1 MWARLGC
8 GGTQSLQYTDELV
21 YMFPQAPV
29 GAVRWARCQP
39 GQLSASVGSSVG
51 AAGSVRVV
59 VILRNSSQAACWLF
73 GYARLG
79 LVGTKGQELPSG
91 ASRGKTMTF
100 PEVPPHPVGLVP
112 RETASFDIDY
122 GDYPAG
128 EPLPPYAKACPSASK
143 LKVFLPGNA
152 KALVVP
158 VEFFSPCG
166 GGDARQ
172 LLRTG
177 KRRHTALLKRTND
190 RSTALA
196 GRSYQSRENLH
207 SLAFFKPERRVF

>member
-59 VILRNSSQAACWLF
+59 VILRNSSQARVLVV
-73 GYARLG
+73 RLCAPR
-79 LVGTKGQELPSG
+79 VGRHERPGTAERRQPGKDNDFPGGPSPPGRPGAEGDGVVRYRLRRLPSRR
-91 ASRGKTMTF
+91 AAPALCQSLPKC
-100 PEVPPHPVGLVP
+100 L
-112 RETASFDIDY
+112 ETE
-122 GDYPAG
+122 G
-128 EPLPPYAKACPSASK
+128 LPPGQRQGARRPRGVLLS
-143 LKVFLPGNA
+143 LRR
-152 KALVVP
+152 
-158 VEFFSPCG
+158 
-166 GGDARQ
+166 GDARQ